1 MVEGAP
7 QSDLNPYFS
16 GSQDHWIVLSIYIK
30 HYLLCFALCCFLSV
44 WSQNL
49 VKNPSFED
57 FSNCPEGLGNLASDV
72 DFWSTPTLGS
82 TDYFNGCSIAMGTP
96 ENFNGKQPADFG
108 EGYAGLY
115 LYAPDDYREY
125 LQAELSETLVA
136 GKSYQVSFYISLA
149 ERSDF
154 AVKEFGLLF
163 TNHKIA
169 LETRKEFS
177 KKLWYSLKDNDYN
190 YLEIGYTNFYSD
202 TKDWLL
208 VHTEFVAKGS
218 EKYLLLGNFKN
229 NKRTRLFRTKRT
241 AKKGA
246 YYYLDEVVIKALDSA
261 EETYDLNEV
270 HTFKNLLF
278 SFDKSDLIGSSITE
292 LDRLY
297 DYLKANGQLSV
308 TIAGHTDTI
317 GSDPYNKSLSTN
329 RAKAVAGYLVKRG
342 ISKNRISWKGHGGK
356 IPVADNASKSG
367 RELNRRV
374 EFRITKSAHSS
385 QK

>member
-1 MVEGAP
+1 MSA
-7 QSDLNPYFS
+7 
-16 GSQDHWIVLSIYIK
+16 
-30 HYLLCFALCCFLSV
+30 

-49 VKNPSFED
+49 VQNPSFE
-57 FSNCPEGLGNLASDV
+57 SYANCPQGLGNLADDV
-72 DFWSTPTLGS
+72 DYWSTPTLGS

-125 LQAELSETLVA
+125 LQAELSRTLVA
-136 GKSYQVSFYISLA
+136 GKTYQVSFYISLA

-163 TNHKIA
+163 TNNKIA
-169 LETRKEFS
+169 IKTRKEFS
-177 KKLWYSLKDNDYN
+177 KKLWYTIADNDYH
-190 YLEIGYTNFYSD
+190 YMEIGYTNFYSD

-208 VHTEFVAKGS
+208 VHTEFVAKGT
-218 EKYLLLGNFKN
+218 EKYLILGNFKN

-241 AKKGA
+241 AKQGA
-246 YYYLDEVVIKALDSA
+246 YYYLDEVILKSMDPS
-261 EETYDLNEV
+261 EESYALNEV

-278 SFDKSDLIGSSITE
+278 SFDRSDLVAPSITE

-297 DYLKANGQLSV
+297 QYLKANGQLMV
-308 TIAGHTDTI
+308 AINGHTDTI
-317 GSDPYNKSLSTN
+317 GTEVYNRKLSTF
-329 RAKAVAGYLVKRG
+329 RAKAVADYLIAQG
-342 ISKNRISWKGHGGK
+342 ISKERVSWKGHGGIK
-356 IPVADNASKSG
+356 PIADNKSKSG

-374 EFRITKSAHSS
+374 EFVISKNNPTTF